1 MKTYN
6 AKENEVKRDWL
17 LIDLKGKVLGRAATQ
32 IANILRGK
40 HKPTY
45 TPHVDTGDFIVAI
58 NASSIKLTGNK
69 LKDKMYYNHT
79 GYIGGMK
86 ITPARDLLQKHPE
99 ELITTAVKRM
109 LPSNR
114 LSRVLL
120 KKLKVYSGDMHPHTA
135 QQPKNYEI

>member
-114 LSRVLL
+114 LSRALL